1 MSSNG
6 IADVGRT
13 LLLLLQDGMKDMV
26 PNANQIVLHSPAEIV
41 ASNIR
46 LTLFL
51 YNILENPYMRYQNG
65 MLPTTAAYKLPPLV
79 LDLHYMLTAYS
90 AAQNLTER
98 TLEEHQLLGRAMS
111 VLHNHASLGG
121 AALQGSLTGSE
132 QELRVTL
139 DPVPVPELS
148 DIWTAFSDNN
158 LRPSVCYVV
167 SPLIILPEPAAPSPA
182 RTVDTRIFKFA
193 APMNVIAQEDDDA

>member
-6 IADVGRT
+6 IADVGKT

-26 PNANQIVLHSPAEIV
+26 PNEQIVLHSPAEIV

-51 YNILENPYMRYQNG
+51 YNILENPYMRYQDG
-65 MLPTTAAYKLPPLV
+65 ILPTTSAYKLPPLV

-90 AAQNLTER
+90 SAAILTDR
-98 TLEEHQLLGRAMS
+98 TIEEHQLLGRAMS

-121 AALQGSLTGSE
+121 DVLQESLADSE

-139 DPVPVPELS
+139 NPVTVPELS

-167 SPLIILPEPAAPSPA
+167 SPLVILPEPAAPAPA
-182 RTVDTRIFKFA
+182 KTVETRMFKFT
-193 APMNVIAQEDDDA
+193 APMQLIAQKDDDA

>member
-1 MSSNG
+1 MSANG
-6 IADVGRT
+6 IADVGKT

-26 PNANQIVLHSPAEIV
+26 PHDQIVLHSPAEIV

-51 YNILENPYMRYQNG
+51 YNILENPYMRYQEG
-65 MLPTTAAYKLPPLV
+65 LLPKTEAYKLPPLV

-90 AAQNLTER
+90 AAAILTER
-98 TLEEHQLLGRAMS
+98 TIEEHQLLGRAMS
-111 VLHNHASLGG
+111 VLHNHASLAG
-121 AALQGSLTGSE
+121 AVLQGSLAERE

-139 DPVPVPELS
+139 NPVTVPELS

-167 SPLIILPEPAAPSPA
+167 SPLVILPEPAAPEPA
-182 RTVDTRIFKFA
+182 KTVETRRFKFA
-193 APMNVIAQEDDDA
+193 APINSIVQKDGDA